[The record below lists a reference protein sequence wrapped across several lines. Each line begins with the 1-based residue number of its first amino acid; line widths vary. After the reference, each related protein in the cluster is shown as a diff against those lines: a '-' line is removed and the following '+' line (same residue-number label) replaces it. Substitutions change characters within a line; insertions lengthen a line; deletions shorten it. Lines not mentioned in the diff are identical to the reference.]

1 MAVGSA
7 DRLTA
12 LAPLAEH
19 RRAGGYEVI
28 LTESSDAAEAL
39 RSQALPPDY
48 LLLLGNEKE
57 LPPKAMPYY
66 RWDTKK
72 QPPAFPSDMVR
83 ADLNA
88 DGVADFP
95 VGRLPYSDPDQIRA
109 AALKTIAWEKRTP
122 QPGDLSLPIWAGDP
136 NFGPAAKILC
146 NQVFF
151 NAVTRHPPPW
161 LDFWILYGEAG
172 HALGGW
178 VQDHPATYASR
189 LRQGALLSG
198 MNGHGHPDHF
208 WSLTHEQQRICWRS
222 TDAARLQNGPPL
234 APHVIIACS
243 CAAFHRGTG
252 PCVAESL
259 VSTPG
264 GPVVCVAAT
273 EMSHPL
279 PNYYSGICALR
290 ALADTSLRTA
300 GDFWL
305 AVQRMAYAER
315 DTMLETV
322 LRDLER
328 AIHGEKDFTRLRQD
342 HQFLYNII
350 GDPAARMFIPQPLEV
365 KITPVAEKADAPRLW
380 TVSRPADVR
389 GPLHV
394 EFRRK
399 ITMPEAAPAAET
411 RAAAEKRFLEAQQA
425 LAFQP
430 LREIP
435 GTDAW
440 EGHLPEGP
448 GTLRFYT
455 LGADGWLVAGI
466 AMP

>member
-1 MAVGSA
+1 MAAGSA
-7 DRLTA
+7 ERLAA

-19 RRAGGYEVI
+19 RRACGYEVI
-28 LTESSDAAEAL
+28 LTEASDAAAAL
-39 RSQALPPDY
+39 RSHAAPPDY
-48 LLLLGNEKE
+48 LLLLGDEKE
-57 LPPKAMPYY
+57 LPPKAMSYY

-72 QPPAFPSDMVR
+72 QPPTYPSDMAQ

-88 DGVADFP
+88 DGMADFP
-95 VGRLPYSDPDQIRA
+95 VGRFPFSDPAQIRV
-109 AALKTIAWEKRTP
+109 AALKTIAWEKRSP
-122 QPGDLSLPIWAGDP
+122 QPGDLSLPVWAGDP
-136 NFGPAAKILC
+136 NFGAAAKILC

-151 NAVTRHPPPW
+151 NAVTRQPPLW

-178 VQDHPATYASR
+178 VQDHPSMYAAR

-222 TDAARLQNGPPL
+222 TDAARLQSGPPL
-234 APHVIIACS
+234 APHAIIACS

-259 VSTPG
+259 VSAPG
-264 GPVVCVAAT
+264 GPVACIAAT
-273 EMSHPL
+273 EMSHPM

-290 ALADTSLRTA
+290 ALGDPSLRTA

-305 AVQRMAYAER
+305 AVQRMAFAER
-315 DTMLETV
+315 DTVLEAV

-365 KITPVAEKADAPRLW
+365 KLILPTDKAGTPRRW
-380 TVSRPADVR
+380 TVTRPADVR

-394 EFRRK
+394 EFRTR
-399 ITMPEAAPAAET
+399 ITMPTGSPAPEN
-411 RAAAEKRFLEAQQA
+411 REAAEKRFAEAQQA
-425 LAFQP
+425 LAFRP
-430 LREIP
+430 LHELHA
-435 GTDAW
+435 TESW
-440 EGHLPEGP
+440 EGTLPKGP
-448 GTLRFYT
+448 GTIRFYT
-455 LGADGWLVAGI
+455 SGPDGWLVAGI
-466 AMP
+466 ALP